1 MKRSAFFAPILT
13 AIALMTSFSAVAQS
27 PATGDARARYE
38 QERQKCQTNNTQDS
52 LATCL
57 REANNAL
64 AASKEG
70 QLSAPDPQAQ
80 QNATERCDAFQ
91 SAQEKAE
98 CAARINSAPA
108 SGSVSGGGVLRE
120 SVTTTIVPA
129 AQ

>member
-64 AASKEG
+64 AASFTDLIE
-70 QLSAPDPQAQ
+70 
-80 QNATERCDAFQ
+80 
-91 SAQEKAE
+91 
-98 CAARINSAPA
+98 
-108 SGSVSGGGVLRE
+108 
-120 SVTTTIVPA
+120 
-129 AQ
+129 